1 MSILAEIKPTNTFSF
16 KPNKHSVAD
25 FPMPTTRVES
35 WKYTRVGAI
44 DTTWKQAER
53 NANSTV
59 LENAIRI
66 ENGFIT
72 LPSTSIAGIQ
82 LTLGKDLSANQQ
94 ETILSL
100 LSKENKKDV
109 FDAISENA
117 SNDLVLIEVE
127 KGKLVEE
134 VLAIELGNSSNMC
147 MSAPYVFI
155 VSKENSVVKFTVDFK
170 GESEQSFHLVN
181 IYAHVEASAQ
191 LEIHQ
196 LQNTS
201 KNECILL
208 RESISQAE
216 KSVFKITTV
225 TASGTWVRNEL
236 NIRIEGQ
243 HCETFLSGA
252 YFPKQDQLIDNHTF
266 VDHQVPN
273 CYSNELY
280 KGVLFENGKGVFNGK
295 VYVHIDAQKTNA
307 YQSNANIMMS
317 DNASMFTKP
326 ELEIYAD
333 DVKCSHGTTTGQ
345 FNEEALFYLRARG
358 LSEESAKRLLVSAF
372 TSDVMNR
379 ISIPSWKEYVL
390 ATLIQNE
397 IITE

>member
-1 MSILAEIKPTNTFSF
+1 MSIVAELKPTSTFSF
-16 KPNKHSVAD
+16 KPNKHSVSD
-25 FPMPTTRVES
+25 FALPTTRLES

-44 DTTWKQAER
+44 DSTWKQAER
-53 NANSTV
+53 NESIV
-59 LENAIRI
+59 PLENGIRI

-82 LTLGKDLSANQQ
+82 LTLGKDLSAAQQ

-100 LSKENKKDV
+100 LSKENRTDI

-127 KGKLVEE
+127 KGKLVED
-134 VLAIELGNSSNMC
+134 VLAIELGNSLNMC

-155 VSKENSVVKFTVDFK
+155 VSKENSVAKITVDFK

-181 IYAHVEASAQ
+181 VYAQVEASAQ

-201 KNECILL
+201 KKECVLL

-266 VDHQVPN
+266 VDHQVAN

-280 KGVLFENGKGVFNGK
+280 KGVLFDNGIGVFNGK
-295 VYVHIDAQKTNA
+295 VYVHVDAQKTNA

-333 DVKCSHGTTTGQ
+333 DVKCSHGSTTGQ

>member
-1 MSILAEIKPTNTFSF
+1 MSIVAELKPTSTFSF
-16 KPNKHSVAD
+16 KPNKHSVSD
-25 FPMPTTRVES
+25 FALPTTRLES

-44 DTTWKQAER
+44 DSTWKQAER
-53 NANSTV
+53 NESIV
-59 LENAIRI
+59 PLENGIRI

-100 LSKENKKDV
+100 LSKENRTDV

-134 VLAIELGNSSNMC
+134 VLAIELGNSTNLC
-147 MSAPYVFI
+147 MSTPYVFI
-155 VSKENSVVKFTVDFK
+155 VSKENSVAKITVDFN

-181 IYAHVEASAQ
+181 VYAHVEASAQ

-236 NIRIEGQ
+236 NSRIEGQ

-266 VDHQVPN
+266 VDHQVAN

-280 KGVLFENGKGVFNGK
+280 KGVLFDNGKGVFNGK

-333 DVKCSHGTTTGQ
+333 DVKCSHGSTTGQ

>member
-1 MSILAEIKPTNTFSF
+1 MSIVAELKPTSTFSF
-16 KPNKHSVAD
+16 KPNKHSVSD
-25 FPMPTTRVES
+25 FALPTTRLES

-44 DTTWKQAER
+44 DSTWKQAER
-53 NANSTV
+53 NESIV
-59 LENAIRI
+59 PLENGIRI

-82 LTLGKDLSANQQ
+82 LTLGKDLSAAQQ

-100 LSKENKKDV
+100 LSKENRTDV

-155 VSKENSVVKFTVDFK
+155 VSKENSVAKFTVDFK

-181 IYAHVEASAQ
+181 VYAHVEASAQ

-216 KSVFKITTV
+216 KSVFKVTTV

-252 YFPKQDQLIDNHTF
+252 YFPKQDQMIDNHTF
-266 VDHQVPN
+266 VDHQVAN

-280 KGVLFENGKGVFNGK
+280 KGVLFDNGKGVFNGK

-333 DVKCSHGTTTGQ
+333 DVKCSHGSTTGQ
-345 FNEEALFYLRARG
+345 FNEEALFYLRTRG

>member
-1 MSILAEIKPTNTFSF
+1 MSIVAELKPTSTFSF
-16 KPNKHSVAD
+16 KPNKHSVSD
-25 FPMPTTRVES
+25 FALPTTRLES

-44 DTTWKQAER
+44 DSTWKQSER
-53 NANSTV
+53 NESIV
-59 LENAIRI
+59 PLENGIRI

-82 LTLGKDLSANQQ
+82 LTLGKDLSAAQQ

-100 LSKENKKDV
+100 LSKENRTDV

-134 VLAIELGNSSNMC
+134 VLAIELGNSSNLC

-155 VSKENSVVKFTVDFK
+155 VSKENSVAKFTVDFK

-181 IYAHVEASAQ
+181 VYAHIEASAQ

-266 VDHQVPN
+266 VDHQVAN

-280 KGVLFENGKGVFNGK
+280 KGVLFDNGKGVFNGK

-333 DVKCSHGTTTGQ
+333 DVKCSHGSTTGQ

>member
-1 MSILAEIKPTNTFSF
+1 MSIVAELKPTSTFSF
-16 KPNKHSVAD
+16 KPNKHSVSD
-25 FPMPTTRVES
+25 FALPTTRLES

-44 DTTWKQAER
+44 DSTWKQAER
-53 NANSTV
+53 NESIV
-59 LENAIRI
+59 PLENGIRI

-100 LSKENKKDV
+100 LSKENRTDV

-127 KGKLVEE
+127 KGKLVED
-134 VLAIELGNSSNMC
+134 VLAIELGNSLNMC

-155 VSKENSVVKFTVDFK
+155 VSKENSVAKITVDFK

-181 IYAHVEASAQ
+181 VYAQVEASAQ

-266 VDHQVPN
+266 VDHQVAN

-280 KGVLFENGKGVFNGK
+280 KGVLFDNGKGVFNGK

-333 DVKCSHGTTTGQ
+333 DVKCSHGSTTGQ

>member
-1 MSILAEIKPTNTFSF
+1 MSIVAELKPTSTFSF
-16 KPNKHSVAD
+16 KPNKHSVSD
-25 FPMPTTRVES
+25 FALPTTRLES

-44 DTTWKQAER
+44 DSTWKQAER
-53 NANSTV
+53 NESIV
-59 LENAIRI
+59 PLENGIRI

-100 LSKENKKDV
+100 LSKENRTDV

-127 KGKLVEE
+127 KGKLVED

-155 VSKENSVVKFTVDFK
+155 VSKENSVAKITVDFK

-181 IYAHVEASAQ
+181 VYAQVEASAQ

-266 VDHQVPN
+266 VDHQVAN

-280 KGVLFENGKGVFNGK
+280 KGVLFDNGKGVFNGK

-333 DVKCSHGTTTGQ
+333 DVKCSHGSTTGQ

>member
-1 MSILAEIKPTNTFSF
+1 MSIVAEIKPTNTFSF

-35 WKYTRVGAI
+35 WKYTRVGVI

-53 NANSTV
+53 IENLTA

-66 ENGFIT
+66 ENGFIA
-72 LPSTSIAGIQ
+72 LPSTNIAGIQ
-82 LTLGKDLSANQQ
+82 LTVGKDLSANQQ
-94 ETILSL
+94 ATILSL
-100 LSKENKKDV
+100 LAKENRTDV

-134 VLAIELGNSSNMC
+134 VLAIHLGNSSNMC
-147 MSAPYVFI
+147 MSTPYIFI
-155 VSKENSVVKFTVDFK
+155 VSKENSVAKLTVEFK

-181 IYAHVEASAQ
+181 VYAHVEASAQ

-208 RESISQAE
+208 RESITQAE

-295 VYVHIDAQKTNA
+295 VYVHVDAQKTNA

-345 FNEEALFYLRARG
+345 FDEEALFYLRARG

-390 ATLIQNE
+390 QTLIQNE

>member
-1 MSILAEIKPTNTFSF
+1 MSIVAEIKPTSTFSF

-35 WKYTRVGAI
+35 WKYTRIGAI

-53 NANSTV
+53 NANPTT

-82 LTLGKDLSANQQ
+82 LTLGKDLSAAQQ

-100 LSKENKKDV
+100 LSKENRTDV

-117 SNDLVLIEVE
+117 SNDLILIEVE

-134 VLAIELGNSSNMC
+134 VLAIELGNSSNFC

-155 VSKENSVVKFTVDFK
+155 VSKENSIAKFTIDFK
-170 GESEQSFHLVN
+170 GKTERSFHLVQLF
-181 IYAHVEASAQ
+181 AHVEQSAQ

-201 KNECILL
+201 KNECVLL

-266 VDHQVPN
+266 VDHQVAN

-280 KGVLFENGKGVFNGK
+280 KGVLFDNGKGVFNGK

-333 DVKCSHGTTTGQ
+333 DVKCSHGSTTGQ

>member
-1 MSILAEIKPTNTFSF
+1 MSIVAELKPTSTFSF
-16 KPNKHSVAD
+16 KPNKHSVSD
-25 FPMPTTRVES
+25 FALPTTRLES

-44 DTTWKQAER
+44 DSTWKQAER
-53 NANSTV
+53 NESIV
-59 LENAIRI
+59 PLENGIRI

-100 LSKENKKDV
+100 LSKENRTDV

-127 KGKLVEE
+127 KGKLVED
-134 VLAIELGNSSNMC
+134 VLAIELGNSLNMC

-155 VSKENSVVKFTVDFK
+155 VSKENSVAKITVDFK

-181 IYAHVEASAQ
+181 VYAQVEASAQ

-266 VDHQVPN
+266 VDHQVAN

-280 KGVLFENGKGVFNGK
+280 KGVLFDNGKGVFNGK
-295 VYVHIDAQKTNA
+295 VYVHINAQKTNA

-333 DVKCSHGTTTGQ
+333 DVKCSHGSTTGQ

>member
-1 MSILAEIKPTNTFSF
+1 MSIVAELKPTSTFSF
-16 KPNKHSVAD
+16 KPNKHSVAE

-53 NANSTV
+53 NAHSTV

-82 LTLGKDLSANQQ
+82 LTLGKDLSDAQQ

-100 LSKENKKDV
+100 LSKENRTDV

-155 VSKENSVVKFTVDFK
+155 VSKENSVAKLTVDFK

-181 IYAHVEASAQ
+181 LFAHVESSAQ

-216 KSVFKITTV
+216 KSIFKITTV

-266 VDHQVPN
+266 VDHQVAN

-280 KGVLFENGKGVFNGK
+280 KGVLFDNGKGVFNGK
-295 VYVHIDAQKTNA
+295 VFVHIDAQKTNA

-333 DVKCSHGTTTGQ
+333 DVKCSHGSTTGQ

>member
-1 MSILAEIKPTNTFSF
+1 MSIVAELKPTSTFSF
-16 KPNKHSVAD
+16 KPNKHSVSD
-25 FPMPTTRVES
+25 FAMPTTRAES

-44 DTTWKQAER
+44 DSTWKQAER
-53 NANSTV
+53 NESIVA
-59 LENAIRI
+59 LENGIRI
-66 ENGFIT
+66 ENGFIA
-72 LPSTSIAGIQ
+72 LPTAQTEGVSFTAG
-82 LTLGKDLSANQQ
+82 KNLSVEQQ
-94 ETILSL
+94 GLVLSL
-100 LSKENKKDV
+100 LSKENRKDI

-117 SNDLVLIEVE
+117 SNDLVLIEIQS
-127 KGKLVEE
+127 GKIIEE
-134 VLAIELGNSSNMC
+134 AISIEIANVLNES

-155 VSKENSVVKFTVDFK
+155 VSKENSIAKFTIDFK
-170 GESEQSFHLVN
+170 GKTERSFHLVQLF
-181 IYAHVEASAQ
+181 AHVEQSAQ

-201 KNECILL
+201 KNECVLL

-252 YFPKQDQLIDNHTF
+252 YFPKQDQIIDNHTF
-266 VDHQVPN
+266 VDHQIAN

-280 KGVLFENGKGVFNGK
+280 KGVLFDNGKGVFNGK

-333 DVKCSHGTTTGQ
+333 DVKCSHGSTTGQ

-379 ISIPSWKEYVL
+379 ISISSWKEYVL

>member
-1 MSILAEIKPTNTFSF
+1 MSIVAEIKPANTFSF
-16 KPNKHSVAD
+16 KPNKHSVSD
-25 FPMPTTRVES
+25 FALPTTRLES

-44 DTTWKQAER
+44 DSTWKQAER
-53 NANSTV
+53 NESIV
-59 LENAIRI
+59 PLENGIRI
-66 ENGFIT
+66 ENGFII
-72 LPSTSIAGIQ
+72 LPSTNIAGIQ
-82 LTLGKDLSANQQ
+82 LTLGKDLSAAQQ

-100 LSKENKKDV
+100 LSKENRTDV

-155 VSKENSVVKFTVDFK
+155 VSKENSVAKFTVDFK

-181 IYAHVEASAQ
+181 VYAHVEASAQ

-201 KNECILL
+201 KNECVLL

-252 YFPKQDQLIDNHTF
+252 YFPKQDQMIDNHTF
-266 VDHQVPN
+266 VDHQVAN

-280 KGVLFENGKGVFNGK
+280 KGVLFDNGKGVFNGK

-333 DVKCSHGTTTGQ
+333 DVKCSHGSTTGQ

-379 ISIPSWKEYVL
+379 ISIPSWKEYVVQ
-390 ATLIQNE
+390 TLIQNE

>member
-1 MSILAEIKPTNTFSF
+1 MSIVAEIKPTNTFSF

-53 NANSTV
+53 NANSTA

-72 LPSTSIAGIQ
+72 LPSTNIAGIQ

-100 LSKENKKDV
+100 LSKENRKDV

-117 SNDLVLIEVE
+117 SSDLVLIEVE

-155 VSKENSVVKFTVDFK
+155 VSKENSVAKFTVDFK
-170 GESEQSFHLVN
+170 GKTERSFHLVQLH
-181 IYAHVEASAQ
+181 ALVEQSAQ

-201 KNECILL
+201 KNECVLL

-280 KGVLFENGKGVFNGK
+280 KGVLFDNGKGVFNGK

-333 DVKCSHGTTTGQ
+333 DVKCSHGSTTGQ

>member
-1 MSILAEIKPTNTFSF
+1 MSIVAEIKPTNTFSF

-25 FPMPTTRVES
+25 FPMPTTRLES

-44 DTTWKQAER
+44 DSTWKQAER
-53 NANSTV
+53 NESIV
-59 LENAIRI
+59 PLENGIRI
-66 ENGFIT
+66 ENGYIT

-82 LTLGKDLSANQQ
+82 LTLGKDLSAEQQ
-94 ETILSL
+94 ALVLSL
-100 LSKENKKDV
+100 LAKENRSDV

-117 SNDLVLIEVE
+117 SNDLVLIEIQS
-127 KGKLVEE
+127 GKIIEDAISIE
-134 VLAIELGNSSNMC
+134 IENVLNAS

-155 VSKENSVVKFTVDFK
+155 VSKANSIAKFTVDFK
-170 GESEQSFHLVN
+170 GKTERSFHLVQLH
-181 IYAHVEASAQ
+181 ALVEQSAQ

-201 KNECILL
+201 KNECVLL

-280 KGVLFENGKGVFNGK
+280 KGVLFDNGKGVFNGK

-333 DVKCSHGTTTGQ
+333 DVKCSHGSTTGQ

>member
-1 MSILAEIKPTNTFSF
+1 MSIVAELKPTSTFSF
-16 KPNKHSVAD
+16 KPNKHSVSD
-25 FPMPTTRVES
+25 FALPTTRLES

-44 DTTWKQAER
+44 DSTWKQAER
-53 NANSTV
+53 NESIV
-59 LENAIRI
+59 PLENGIRI

-72 LPSTSIAGIQ
+72 LPSTSSAGIQ

-100 LSKENKKDV
+100 LSKENRTDV

-155 VSKENSVVKFTVDFK
+155 VSKENSVAKFTVDFK

-181 IYAHVEASAQ
+181 VYAQVEASAQ

-216 KSVFKITTV
+216 KSVFKVTTV

-266 VDHQVPN
+266 VDHQVAN

-280 KGVLFENGKGVFNGK
+280 KGVLFDNGKGVFNGK

-333 DVKCSHGTTTGQ
+333 DVKCSHGSTTGQ

>member
-1 MSILAEIKPTNTFSF
+1 MSIVAELKPTSTFSF
-16 KPNKHSVAD
+16 KPNKHSVSD
-25 FPMPTTRVES
+25 FALPTTRLES

-44 DTTWKQAER
+44 DSTWKQAER
-53 NANSTV
+53 NESIV
-59 LENAIRI
+59 PLENGIRI

-100 LSKENKKDV
+100 LSKENRTDV

-147 MSAPYVFI
+147 ISAPYVFI
-155 VSKENSVVKFTVDFK
+155 VSKENSVAKITVDFK
-170 GESEQSFHLVN
+170 GESKQSFHLVN
-181 IYAHVEASAQ
+181 VYAQVEASAQ

-266 VDHQVPN
+266 VDHQVAN

-280 KGVLFENGKGVFNGK
+280 KGVLFDNGKGVFNGK

-333 DVKCSHGTTTGQ
+333 DVKCSHGSTTGQ

>member
-1 MSILAEIKPTNTFSF
+1 MSIVAELKPTSTFSF
-16 KPNKHSVAD
+16 KPNKHSVSD
-25 FPMPTTRVES
+25 FAMPTTRAES

-44 DTTWKQAER
+44 DSTWKQAER
-53 NANSTV
+53 NESIVA
-59 LENAIRI
+59 LEKGIRI
-66 ENGFIT
+66 ENGFIA
-72 LPSTSIAGIQ
+72 LPTGQIQGVSFTAG
-82 LTLGKDLSANQQ
+82 KNLSAEQQ
-94 ETILSL
+94 ALVLSL
-100 LSKENKKDV
+100 LAKENRSDV

-117 SNDLVLIEVE
+117 SNDLVLIEIQS
-127 KGKLVEE
+127 GKIIEDAISIE
-134 VLAIELGNSSNMC
+134 IENVLNDC
-147 MSAPYVFI
+147 MSAPYVFL
-155 VSKENSVVKFTVDFK
+155 VSKENSIAKFTIDFK
-170 GESEQSFHLVN
+170 GKTERSFHLVQLH
-181 IYAHVEASAQ
+181 AHVEQSAQ

-201 KNECILL
+201 KNECVLL

-225 TASGTWVRNEL
+225 TASGAWVRNEL

-252 YFPKQDQLIDNHTF
+252 YFPKQDQMIDNHTF
-266 VDHQVPN
+266 VDHQVAH

-280 KGVLFENGKGVFNGK
+280 KGVLFDNGKGVFNGK
-295 VYVHIDAQKTNA
+295 VYVHVDAQKTNA

-333 DVKCSHGTTTGQ
+333 DVKCSHGSTTGQ

>member
-1 MSILAEIKPTNTFSF
+1 MSIVAEIKPTSTFSF

-25 FPMPTTRVES
+25 FPLPTTRAES
-35 WKYTRVGAI
+35 WRYTRIGAV
-44 DTTWKQAER
+44 DSAWKQAER
-53 NANSTV
+53 NENMVS
-59 LENAIRI
+59 LEKGIRV
-66 ENGFIT
+66 ENGFIS
-72 LPSTSIAGIQ
+72 LPSTNISGIQ
-82 LTLGKDLSANQQ
+82 LTLGKHLSADQQ

-100 LSKENKKDV
+100 LSKENRTDV

-134 VLAIELGNSSNMC
+134 VLSIELGNSSNMC
-147 MSAPYVFI
+147 MSAPYIFI
-155 VSKENSVVKFTVDFK
+155 ISKENSVAKFTVDFK
-170 GESEQSFHLVN
+170 AESEQSFHLVN
-181 IYAHVEASAQ
+181 VYAHVESSAQ

-201 KNECILL
+201 KNECVLL

-252 YFPKQDQLIDNHTF
+252 YFPKKDQLTDNHTF

-295 VYVHIDAQKTNA
+295 VYVHVDAQKTNA
-307 YQSNANIMMS
+307 YQTNANIMMS

-333 DVKCSHGTTTGQ
+333 DVKCSHGSTTGQ

-390 ATLIQNE
+390 QTLIQNE

>member
-1 MSILAEIKPTNTFSF
+1 MSIVAELKPTSTFSF
-16 KPNKHSVAD
+16 KPNKHSVSD
-25 FPMPTTRVES
+25 FALPTTRLES

-44 DTTWKQAER
+44 DSTWKQAER
-53 NANSTV
+53 NESIV
-59 LENAIRI
+59 PLENGIRI

-72 LPSTSIAGIQ
+72 LPSTSIAGFQ
-82 LTLGKDLSANQQ
+82 LTLGKDLSAAQQ

-100 LSKENKKDV
+100 LSKENRTDV

-134 VLAIELGNSSNMC
+134 VLTIELGNSSNRC
-147 MSAPYVFI
+147 MSAPCVFI
-155 VSKENSVVKFTVDFK
+155 VSKENSSAKITVDFK
-170 GESEQSFHLVN
+170 GESEQSFHMVN
-181 IYAHVEASAQ
+181 VYVQVEASAQ

-266 VDHQVPN
+266 VDHQVAN

-280 KGVLFENGKGVFNGK
+280 KGVLFDNGKGVFNGK

-333 DVKCSHGTTTGQ
+333 DVKCSHGSTTGQ

>member
-1 MSILAEIKPTNTFSF
+1 MSIVAELKPTSTFSF
-16 KPNKHSVAD
+16 KPNKHSVSD
-25 FPMPTTRVES
+25 FALPTTRLES

-44 DTTWKQAER
+44 DSTWKQAER
-53 NANSTV
+53 NESIV
-59 LENAIRI
+59 PLENGIRI

-82 LTLGKDLSANQQ
+82 LTLGKDLSAAQQ

-100 LSKENKKDV
+100 LSKENRTDV

-127 KGKLVEE
+127 KGKLVED
-134 VLAIELGNSSNMC
+134 VLAIELGNSLNMC

-155 VSKENSVVKFTVDFK
+155 VSKENSVAKFTVDFK

-181 IYAHVEASAQ
+181 VYAQVEASAQ

-266 VDHQVPN
+266 VDHQVAN

-280 KGVLFENGKGVFNGK
+280 KGVLFDNGKGVFNGK

-333 DVKCSHGTTTGQ
+333 DVKCSHGSTTGQ

>member
-1 MSILAEIKPTNTFSF
+1 MSIVAEIKPTNTFSF

-53 NANSTV
+53 NENSTA

-72 LPSTSIAGIQ
+72 LPSTNIAGIQ
-82 LTLGKDLSANQQ
+82 LTVGKNLSANQQ
-94 ETILSL
+94 ATILSL
-100 LSKENKKDV
+100 LAKENRTDV

-134 VLAIELGNSSNMC
+134 VLAIQLGNSSNMC
-147 MSAPYVFI
+147 MSAPYIFI
-155 VSKENSVVKFTVDFK
+155 VSKENSVAKLTVEFK

-181 IYAHVEASAQ
+181 VYAHVEASAQ

-208 RESISQAE
+208 RESITQAE

-225 TASGTWVRNEL
+225 TASETWVRNEL

-243 HCETFLSGA
+243 HYETFLSGA

-295 VYVHIDAQKTNA
+295 VYVHVDAQKTNA

-345 FNEEALFYLRARG
+345 FDEEALFYLRARG

-390 ATLIQNE
+390 QTLIQNE

>member
-1 MSILAEIKPTNTFSF
+1 MSIVAEIKPTNTFSF

-53 NANSTV
+53 NANSTA
-59 LENAIRI
+59 LEHAIRI

-100 LSKENKKDV
+100 LSKENRTDV

-155 VSKENSVVKFTVDFK
+155 VSKENSVAKFTVDFK

-181 IYAHVEASAQ
+181 VYAHVEASAQ

-216 KSVFKITTV
+216 KSIFKITTV
-225 TASGTWVRNEL
+225 TARGTWVRNEL

-333 DVKCSHGTTTGQ
+333 DVKCSHGSTTGQ
-345 FNEEALFYLRARG
+345 FDEEALFYLRARG

-390 ATLIQNE
+390 QTLIQNE

>member
-1 MSILAEIKPTNTFSF
+1 MSIVAELKPTSTFSF
-16 KPNKHSVAD
+16 KPNKHSVSD
-25 FPMPTTRVES
+25 FALPTTRVES

-44 DTTWKQAER
+44 DSTWKQAER
-53 NANSTV
+53 NESIVA
-59 LENAIRI
+59 LEKGIRI
-66 ENGFIT
+66 ENGFIA
-72 LPSTSIAGIQ
+72 LPTGQIQGVSVTAG
-82 LTLGKDLSANQQ
+82 KNLSSEQQ
-94 ETILSL
+94 ALILSIL
-100 LSKENKKDV
+100 AKENRSDV
-109 FDAISENA
+109 FDAISETA
-117 SNDLVLIEVE
+117 SNDLVLVEIQSGKIIEDVIS
-127 KGKLVEE
+127 
-134 VLAIELGNSSNMC
+134 IEIENTLNDC

-155 VSKENSVVKFTVDFK
+155 VSKENSIAKFTIDFK
-170 GESEQSFHLVN
+170 GKTERSFHLVQLH
-181 IYAHVEASAQ
+181 AHVEQSAQ

-201 KNECILL
+201 KSECVLL
-208 RESISQAE
+208 RESVSQAE
-216 KSVFKITTV
+216 KSIFKITTV

-236 NIRIEGQ
+236 SIRIEGQ
-243 HCETFLSGA
+243 YCESFLSGA
-252 YFPKQDQLIDNHTF
+252 YFPKQDQMIDNHTF
-266 VDHQVPN
+266 VDHQVAN

-280 KGVLFENGKGVFNGK
+280 KGVLFDNGKGVFNGK

-333 DVKCSHGTTTGQ
+333 DVKCSHGSTTGQ

>member
-1 MSILAEIKPTNTFSF
+1 MSIVAELKPTSTFSF
-16 KPNKHSVAD
+16 KPHKHSVSD
-25 FPMPTTRVES
+25 FALPTTRLES

-44 DTTWKQAER
+44 DSTWKQAER
-53 NANSTV
+53 NESIV
-59 LENAIRI
+59 PLENGIRI

-100 LSKENKKDV
+100 LSKENRTDV

-127 KGKLVEE
+127 KGKLVED
-134 VLAIELGNSSNMC
+134 VLAIELGNSLNMC

-155 VSKENSVVKFTVDFK
+155 VSKENSVAKITVDFK

-181 IYAHVEASAQ
+181 VYAQVEASAQ

-266 VDHQVPN
+266 VDHQVAN

-280 KGVLFENGKGVFNGK
+280 KGVLFDNGKGVFNGK

-333 DVKCSHGTTTGQ
+333 DVKCSHGSTTGQ

>member
-1 MSILAEIKPTNTFSF
+1 MSIVAELKPTSTFSF
-16 KPNKHSVAD
+16 KPNKHSVSD
-25 FPMPTTRVES
+25 FALPTTRLES

-44 DTTWKQAER
+44 DSTWKQAER
-53 NANSTV
+53 NESIV
-59 LENAIRI
+59 PLENGIRI

-72 LPSTSIAGIQ
+72 LPSKGIQ
-82 LTLGKDLSANQQ
+82 GIELTLGKDLSAAQQ
-94 ETILSL
+94 KTILSL
-100 LSKENKKDV
+100 LSKENRTDV

-155 VSKENSVVKFTVDFK
+155 VSKENSVAKITVDFK

-181 IYAHVEASAQ
+181 VYAQVEASAQ

-266 VDHQVPN
+266 VDHQVAN

-280 KGVLFENGKGVFNGK
+280 KGVLFDNGKGVFNGK

-333 DVKCSHGTTTGQ
+333 DVKCSHGSTTGQ

>member
-1 MSILAEIKPTNTFSF
+1 MSIVAELKPTSTFSF

-25 FPMPTTRVES
+25 FAMPTTRAES

-44 DTTWKQAER
+44 DSTWKQAER
-53 NANSTV
+53 NESIV
-59 LENAIRI
+59 PLENGIRI

-82 LTLGKDLSANQQ
+82 LTLGKDLSAAQQ

-100 LSKENKKDV
+100 LSKENRTDI

-155 VSKENSVVKFTVDFK
+155 VSKENSVAKFTVDFK

-181 IYAHVEASAQ
+181 VYAHVEASAQ

-201 KNECILL
+201 KNECVLL

-266 VDHQVPN
+266 VDHQVAN

-280 KGVLFENGKGVFNGK
+280 KGVLFDNGKGVFNGK
-295 VYVHIDAQKTNA
+295 VYVHVDAQKTNA

-333 DVKCSHGTTTGQ
+333 DVKCSHGSTTGQ

>member
-1 MSILAEIKPTNTFSF
+1 MSIVAELKPTSTFSF
-16 KPNKHSVAD
+16 KPNKHSVSD
-25 FPMPTTRVES
+25 FALPTTRLES

-44 DTTWKQAER
+44 DSTWKQAER
-53 NANSTV
+53 NESIV
-59 LENAIRI
+59 PLENGIRI

-100 LSKENKKDV
+100 LSKENRTDV

-127 KGKLVEE
+127 KGKLVED

-155 VSKENSVVKFTVDFK
+155 VSKENSVAKFTVDFK

-181 IYAHVEASAQ
+181 VYAHVEASAQ

-201 KNECILL
+201 KKECVLL

-266 VDHQVPN
+266 VDHQVAN

-280 KGVLFENGKGVFNGK
+280 KGVLFDNGKGVFNGK

-333 DVKCSHGTTTGQ
+333 DVKCSHGSTTGQ

>member
-1 MSILAEIKPTNTFSF
+1 MSIVAELKPTSTFSF
-16 KPNKHSVAD
+16 KPNKHSVAE

-53 NANSTV
+53 NAHSTV

-82 LTLGKDLSANQQ
+82 LTLGKDLSDAQQ

-100 LSKENKKDV
+100 LSKEKRTDV

-155 VSKENSVVKFTVDFK
+155 VSKENSVAKLTVDFK

-181 IYAHVEASAQ
+181 LFAHVESSAQ

-201 KNECILL
+201 KNECVLL
-208 RESISQAE
+208 RESIAQAE

-280 KGVLFENGKGVFNGK
+280 KGVLFDNGKGVFNGK
-295 VYVHIDAQKTNA
+295 VYVHVDAQKTNA

-317 DNASMFTKP
+317 DNTSMFTKP

-333 DVKCSHGTTTGQ
+333 DVKCSHGSTTGQ

-390 ATLIQNE
+390 ETLIQNE

>member
-1 MSILAEIKPTNTFSF
+1 MSIVAEIKPTSTFSF

-25 FPMPTTRVES
+25 FVLPTTRVES

-44 DTTWKQAER
+44 DSTWKQAER
-53 NANSTV
+53 NENMVV
-59 LENAIRI
+59 LEKGIRI
-66 ENGFIT
+66 ENGFIA
-72 LPSTSIAGIQ
+72 LPTAQIEGVSFTAGKNI
-82 LTLGKDLSANQQ
+82 SAEQQ
-94 ETILSL
+94 ALILSL
-100 LSKENKKDV
+100 LAKENRSDV

-117 SNDLVLIEVE
+117 SNDLVLIEIQSGKIIEDVISVE
-127 KGKLVEE
+127 
-134 VLAIELGNSSNMC
+134 IENTLNDC

-155 VSKENSVVKFTVDFK
+155 VSKENSIAKFTIDFK
-170 GESEQSFHLVN
+170 GKTDRSFHLVQLF
-181 IYAHVEASAQ
+181 AHIEHSAQ

-196 LQNTS
+196 LQNTT
-201 KNECILL
+201 KNECVLL
-208 RESISQAE
+208 RESISQEE

-225 TASGTWVRNEL
+225 TANGTWVRNEL

-280 KGVLFENGKGVFNGK
+280 KGVLFDNGKGVFNGK
-295 VYVHIDAQKTNA
+295 VYVHVDAQKTNA

-317 DNASMFTKP
+317 DDASMFTKP

-345 FNEEALFYLRARG
+345 FDEEALFYLRARG

-390 ATLIQNE
+390 ETLIKNE

>member
-1 MSILAEIKPTNTFSF
+1 MSIVAELKPTSTFSF
-16 KPNKHSVAD
+16 KPNKHSVSD
-25 FPMPTTRVES
+25 FALPTTRLES

-44 DTTWKQAER
+44 DSTWKQAER
-53 NANSTV
+53 NESIV
-59 LENAIRI
+59 PLENGIRI

-82 LTLGKDLSANQQ
+82 LTLGKDLSTAQQ

-100 LSKENKKDV
+100 LSKENRTDV
-109 FDAISENA
+109 FDAISENT

-127 KGKLVEE
+127 KGKLVED

-155 VSKENSVVKFTVDFK
+155 VSKENSVAKFTVDFK

-181 IYAHVEASAQ
+181 VYAHVEASAQ

-266 VDHQVPN
+266 VDHQAPN

-333 DVKCSHGTTTGQ
+333 DVKCSHGSTTGQ

-372 TSDVMNR
+372 TSDVMNS

>member
-1 MSILAEIKPTNTFSF
+1 MSIVAEIKPTNTFSF
-16 KPNKHSVAD
+16 NPNKHSVAD
-25 FPMPTTRVES
+25 FPMPTTRLES

-53 NANSTV
+53 NANSTA
-59 LENAIRI
+59 LENEIRI

-72 LPSTSIAGIQ
+72 LPSTNIAGIQ

-100 LSKENKKDV
+100 LSKENRKDV

-117 SNDLVLIEVE
+117 SSDLVLIEVE

-155 VSKENSVVKFTVDFK
+155 VSKENSVAKFTFDFK
-170 GESEQSFHLVN
+170 GESDQSFHLVN
-181 IYAHVEASAQ
+181 VYAHVEASAQ

-280 KGVLFENGKGVFNGK
+280 KGVLFDNGKGVFNGK
-295 VYVHIDAQKTNA
+295 VYVHVDAQKTNA

-333 DVKCSHGTTTGQ
+333 DVKCSHGSTTGQ

>member
-1 MSILAEIKPTNTFSF
+1 MSIVAELKPTSTFSF
-16 KPNKHSVAD
+16 KPNKHSVSD
-25 FPMPTTRVES
+25 FALPTTRLES

-44 DTTWKQAER
+44 DSTWKQAER
-53 NANSTV
+53 NESIV
-59 LENAIRI
+59 PLENVIRI

-82 LTLGKDLSANQQ
+82 LTLGKDLSAAQQ

-100 LSKENKKDV
+100 LSKENRTDI

-155 VSKENSVVKFTVDFK
+155 VSKENSVAKFTVDFK

-181 IYAHVEASAQ
+181 VYAHVEASAQ

-252 YFPKQDQLIDNHTF
+252 YFPKKNQMIDNHTF
-266 VDHQVPN
+266 VDHQVAN

-280 KGVLFENGKGVFNGK
+280 KGVLFDNGKGVFNGK
-295 VYVHIDAQKTNA
+295 VYVHVDAQKTNA

-333 DVKCSHGTTTGQ
+333 DVKCSHGSTTGQ

-372 TSDVMNR
+372 TSDVINR

>member
-1 MSILAEIKPTNTFSF
+1 MSIAADIKPTNTFSF

-53 NANSTV
+53 NANSTA

-72 LPSTSIAGIQ
+72 LPSTSIQGIE
-82 LTLGKDLSANQQ
+82 LTLGKDLSAAQQ

-100 LSKENKKDV
+100 LSKENRIDV

-117 SNDLVLIEVE
+117 SNDLVLIEIE

-147 MSAPYVFI
+147 MSTPYVFI
-155 VSKENSVVKFTVDFK
+155 VSKENSIAKFTVDFK
-170 GESEQSFHLVN
+170 GETEQSFHLVN
-181 IYAHVEASAQ
+181 VYAHVEASAQ

-201 KNECILL
+201 KNECVLL

-216 KSVFKITTV
+216 KSVFKITTI

-236 NIRIEGQ
+236 NIRIEGE

-345 FNEEALFYLRARG
+345 FDEEAMFYLRARG

-379 ISIPSWKEYVL
+379 ISISSWKEYVL
-390 ATLIQNE
+390 QTLIQNE

>member
-1 MSILAEIKPTNTFSF
+1 
-16 KPNKHSVAD
+16 V
-25 FPMPTTRVES
+25 
-35 WKYTRVGAI
+35 
-44 DTTWKQAER
+44 
-53 NANSTV
+53 
-59 LENAIRI
+59 
-66 ENGFIT
+66 
-72 LPSTSIAGIQ
+72 Q
-82 LTLGKDLSANQQ
+82 L
-94 ETILSL
+94 
-100 LSKENKKDV
+100 
-109 FDAISENA
+109 
-117 SNDLVLIEVE
+117 
-127 KGKLVEE
+127 
-134 VLAIELGNSSNMC
+134 
-147 MSAPYVFI
+147 
-155 VSKENSVVKFTVDFK
+155 
-170 GESEQSFHLVN
+170 H
-181 IYAHVEASAQ
+181 AHVEQSAQ

-201 KNECILL
+201 KSECVLL

-216 KSVFKITTV
+216 KSIFKITTV

-236 NIRIEGQ
+236 SIRIEGQ
-243 HCETFLSGA
+243 YCESFLSGA
-252 YFPKQDQLIDNHTF
+252 YFPKQDQMIDNHTF
-266 VDHQVPN
+266 VDHQAAN

-280 KGVLFENGKGVFNGK
+280 KGVLFDNGKGVFNGK

-333 DVKCSHGTTTGQ
+333 DVKCSHGSTTGQ

>member
-1 MSILAEIKPTNTFSF
+1 M
-16 KPNKHSVAD
+16 VA
-25 FPMPTTRVES
+25 
-35 WKYTRVGAI
+35 
-44 DTTWKQAER
+44 
-53 NANSTV
+53 
-59 LENAIRI
+59 LEKGIRI
-66 ENGFIT
+66 ENGFIA
-72 LPSTSIAGIQ
+72 LPTSQTEGVSFTAG
-82 LTLGKDLSANQQ
+82 KNLSAEQQ
-94 ETILSL
+94 ALVLSL
-100 LSKENKKDV
+100 LAKENRSDV

-117 SNDLVLIEVE
+117 SNDLILIEIQS
-127 KGKLVEE
+127 GKIIEE
-134 VLAIELGNSSNMC
+134 TISIEIENTLSDC
-147 MSAPYVFI
+147 MSTPYVFI
-155 VSKENSVVKFTVDFK
+155 VSKENSIAKFTVDFIGK
-170 GESEQSFHLVN
+170 TERSFHLVQLH
-181 IYAHVEASAQ
+181 AHVEQSAQ

-201 KNECILL
+201 KNECVLL
-208 RESISQAE
+208 RESITQAE

-333 DVKCSHGTTTGQ
+333 DVKCSHGSTTGQ
-345 FNEEALFYLRARG
+345 FDEEALFYLRARG

>member
-1 MSILAEIKPTNTFSF
+1 MSIVAELKPTSTFSF
-16 KPNKHSVAD
+16 KPNKHSVSD
-25 FPMPTTRVES
+25 FALPTTRLES

-44 DTTWKQAER
+44 DSTWKQAER
-53 NANSTV
+53 NESIV
-59 LENAIRI
+59 PLENGIRI

-82 LTLGKDLSANQQ
+82 LTLGKDLSAAQQ

-100 LSKENKKDV
+100 LSKENRTDV

-127 KGKLVEE
+127 KGKLVED
-134 VLAIELGNSSNMC
+134 VLAIELGNSLNMC

-155 VSKENSVVKFTVDFK
+155 VSKENSVAKITVDFK

-181 IYAHVEASAQ
+181 VYAQVEASAQ

-266 VDHQVPN
+266 VDHQVAN

-280 KGVLFENGKGVFNGK
+280 KGVLFDNGKGVFNGK

-326 ELEIYAD
+326 ESEIYAD
-333 DVKCSHGTTTGQ
+333 DVKCSHGSTTGQ

>member
-1 MSILAEIKPTNTFSF
+1 MSIVAELKPTSTFSF
-16 KPNKHSVAD
+16 KPNKHSVSD
-25 FPMPTTRVES
+25 FALPTTRLES

-44 DTTWKQAER
+44 DSTWKQAER
-53 NANSTV
+53 NESIV
-59 LENAIRI
+59 PLENGIRI

-82 LTLGKDLSANQQ
+82 LTLGKDLSAAQQ

-100 LSKENKKDV
+100 LSKENRTDV

-147 MSAPYVFI
+147 ISAPYVFI
-155 VSKENSVVKFTVDFK
+155 VSKENSVAKITVDFK
-170 GESEQSFHLVN
+170 GESKQSFHLVN
-181 IYAHVEASAQ
+181 VYAQVEASAQ

-266 VDHQVPN
+266 VDHQVAN

-280 KGVLFENGKGVFNGK
+280 KGVLFDNGKGVFNGK

-333 DVKCSHGTTTGQ
+333 DVKCSHGSTTGQ

>member
-1 MSILAEIKPTNTFSF
+1 MSIVAELKPTSTFSF
-16 KPNKHSVAD
+16 KPNKHSVSD
-25 FPMPTTRVES
+25 FALPTTRLES

-44 DTTWKQAER
+44 DSTWKQAER
-53 NANSTV
+53 NESIV
-59 LENAIRI
+59 PLENGIRI

-100 LSKENKKDV
+100 LSKENRTDV

-155 VSKENSVVKFTVDFK
+155 VSKENSVAKFTVDFK

-181 IYAHVEASAQ
+181 VYAHVEASAQ

-201 KNECILL
+201 KNECVLL

-252 YFPKQDQLIDNHTF
+252 YFPKQDQMIDNHTF
-266 VDHQVPN
+266 VDHQVAN

-280 KGVLFENGKGVFNGK
+280 KGVLFDNGKGVFNGK

-333 DVKCSHGTTTGQ
+333 DVKCSHGSTTGQ

>member
-1 MSILAEIKPTNTFSF
+1 MSIVADIKPTNTFSF
-16 KPNKHSVAD
+16 KPNKHSIAD

-35 WKYTRVGAI
+35 WKYTRIGAI
-44 DTTWKQAER
+44 DSTWKQAER
-53 NANSTV
+53 NANSTA
-59 LENAIRI
+59 LENTIRI

-72 LPSTSIAGIQ
+72 LPSNNFLGVQ
-82 LTLGKDLSANQQ
+82 LTLGKDLSAIQQ
-94 ETILSL
+94 EAILSIL
-100 LSKENKKDV
+100 NKENRTDV

-117 SNDLVLIEVE
+117 SNDLVLIEIE
-127 KGKLVEE
+127 KGKSIEE
-134 VLAIELGNSSNMC
+134 PISIELANSSNLC

-155 VSKENSVVKFTVDFK
+155 VSKENSIAKFTVDFK
-170 GESEQSFHLVN
+170 GETEQSFHLVN
-181 IYAHVEASAQ
+181 VYAHVEASAQ

-201 KNECILL
+201 KNECVLL

-236 NIRIEGQ
+236 NIRIEGE

-326 ELEIYAD
+326 ELEIYTD

-345 FNEEALFYLRARG
+345 FDEEALFYLRARG

-379 ISIPSWKEYVL
+379 ISISSWKEYVL
-390 ATLIQNE
+390 QTLIQNK